1 MYSCTI
7 LPVPDP
13 EGHGGTCP
21 PRRRRGH
28 DCPKKK
34 IAHYMRLR
42 VYTVMVWGVSM
53 DRTTVI
59 LTGK

>member
-13 EGHGGTCP
+13 EGHRGTRP
-21 PRRRRGH
+21 PGRGH
-28 DCPKKK
+28 ECPEKK